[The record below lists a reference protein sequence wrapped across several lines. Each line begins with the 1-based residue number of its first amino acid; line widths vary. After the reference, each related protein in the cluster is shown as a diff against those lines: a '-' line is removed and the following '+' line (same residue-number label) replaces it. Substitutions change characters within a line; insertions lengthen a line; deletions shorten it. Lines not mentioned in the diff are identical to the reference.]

1 MLQAGTRR
9 ELKEEKHWP
18 RKNLKENEV
27 QIAEEGLRLTVER
40 SGLVMVNG
48 ERLVRKLLFSLNNV
62 RSPVELAGLNFNDGT
77 TA

>member
-1 MLQAGTRR
+1 M
-9 ELKEEKHWP
+9 
-18 RKNLKENEV
+18 